1 MLSFILRRLAQAVLV
16 MLAVGMGAF
25 LLFRYVG
32 DPVSNMMGQDAPAAQ
47 RAQLRA
53 DLGLDKPAPVQ
64 FARFVGHALTGDFGL
79 SLRQGREVSALIAE
93 RLPAT
98 VELAAV
104 AALLSIAAGIP
115 LGVYAALRRRHWDAK
130 LTMAVSLLGVSLPTF
145 LIGIVLIEVLSVLL
159 GWFPSYGRGTT
170 VQIGAWRSGLLTADG
185 WRHIALPALTL
196 AVYQLALLMR
206 LVRAEMLEVLRSDYV
221 KFACARG
228 LPDRVVH
235 FGHALRNTLVP
246 VLTISGLQLGSL
258 IAFSIIAE
266 TVFSWPG
273 MGSLFIQAVQ
283 FPDVPVMAAY
293 LCLVA
298 LVFVTINL
306 GVDLLYAVV
315 DPRLRG
321 RGPGSGVPR

>member
-25 LLFRYVG
+25 SLFRYVG
-32 DPVSNMMGQDAPAAQ
+32 DPVGNLVGQDASASQ

-53 DLGLDKPAPVQ
+53 ELGLDQPAPMQ
-64 FARFVGHALTGDFGL
+64 FARFVGHALSGDFGM
-79 SLRQGREVSALIAE
+79 SLRQGREVSALIGE

-98 VELAAV
+98 IELAAV
-104 AALLSIAAGIP
+104 AALLAATAGIP
-115 LGVYAALRRRHWDAK
+115 LGVYAALRRRRWDAK
-130 LTMAVSLLGVSLPTF
+130 MTMALSLLGVSLPTF

-170 VQIGAWRSGLLTADG
+170 VDVGPWRTGLLTADG
-185 WRHIALPALTL
+185 WRHIALPAFTL

-206 LVRAEMLEVLRSDYV
+206 LVRAEMLEALRSDHV
-221 KFACARG
+221 KFARARG
-228 LPDRVVH
+228 LSDRAVH
-235 FGHALRNTLVP
+235 LRHALRNTLVP

-258 IAFSIIAE
+258 IAFSIVTE

-273 MGSLFIQAVQ
+273 VGSLFIQAVQ

-293 LCLVA
+293 LWLVA

-306 GVDLLYAVV
+306 VVDLLYAVV
-315 DPRLRG
+315 DPRLRA
-321 RGPGSGVPR
+321 PGAGVRTPG